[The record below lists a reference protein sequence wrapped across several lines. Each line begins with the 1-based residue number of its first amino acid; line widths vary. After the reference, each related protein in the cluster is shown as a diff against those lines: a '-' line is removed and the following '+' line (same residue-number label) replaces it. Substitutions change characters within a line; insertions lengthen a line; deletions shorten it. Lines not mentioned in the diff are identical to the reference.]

1 MNTELGDEHGPSFS
15 PLNRFR
21 TFSTKSTKGIILFTW
36 IPNRVWNDGNQE
48 YNTPMTKDHITKSIT
63 IKAPVKTVWRVFTD
77 PVLTSKMGGKYV
89 TDWKVGSDFGWMGN
103 DGVMYTR
110 GALLAIKK
118 HELIEHDLF
127 DAEDTGEVTS
137 VITYKFTA
145 QGNNTILTGTEGQT
159 EDLDEE
165 EYADAVAGW
174 DEALK
179 AVKEIAESV

>member
-1 MNTELGDEHGPSFS
+1 MSQKT
-15 PLNRFR
+15 
-21 TFSTKSTKGIILFTW
+21 
-36 IPNRVWNDGNQE
+36 
-48 YNTPMTKDHITKSIT
+48 ITKSIT
-63 IKAPVKTVWRVFTD
+63 INAPVETVWHVFTD
-77 PVLTSKMGGKYV
+77 PTLTSKMGGKYV

-110 GALLAIKK
+110 GALLDIKK

-137 VITYKFTA
+137 VVTYKFA
-145 QGNNTILTGTEGQT
+145 SQGNNTILTGTEGQT

-165 EYADAVAGW
+165 EYADAVADW

-179 AVKEIAESV
+179 AVKEIAEGVTSK

>member
-1 MNTELGDEHGPSFS
+1 MSQKT
-15 PLNRFR
+15 
-21 TFSTKSTKGIILFTW
+21 
-36 IPNRVWNDGNQE
+36 
-48 YNTPMTKDHITKSIT
+48 ITKSIT
-63 IKAPVKTVWRVFTD
+63 INAQLDTVWRVFTD
-77 PVLTSKMGGKYV
+77 PTLTSKMGGKYV

-110 GALLAIKK
+110 GALLDIKK

-145 QGNNTILTGTEGQT
+145 QGDKTLLTGSEKPTE
-159 EDLDEE
+159 ELDEE

-174 DEALK
+174 DEALT
-179 AVKEIAESV
+179 AVKEIAEGVTNK

>member
-1 MNTELGDEHGPSFS
+1 M
-15 PLNRFR
+15 
-21 TFSTKSTKGIILFTW
+21 K
-36 IPNRVWNDGNQE
+36 
-48 YNTPMTKDHITKSIT
+48 KDLIEKSIT
-63 IKAPVKTVWRVFTD
+63 INAPVETVWRVFTD

-110 GALLAIKK
+110 GALIDLKK
-118 HELIEHDLF
+118 NELIQHDLF

-145 QGNNTILTGTEGQT
+145 QGKKTLLTGTEGPT
-159 EDLDEE
+159 DDLDEE
-165 EYADAVAGW
+165 EYADALADW

-179 AVKEIAESV
+179 AVKEIAEGVK

>member
-1 MNTELGDEHGPSFS
+1 
-15 PLNRFR
+15 
-21 TFSTKSTKGIILFTW
+21 
-36 IPNRVWNDGNQE
+36 
-48 YNTPMTKDHITKSIT
+48 MTKDHITKSIT
-63 IKAPVKTVWRVFTD
+63 IKAPVETVWRVFTD
-77 PVLTSKMGGKYV
+77 PTLTSKMWGKYV

-110 GALLAIKK
+110 GALLNIKK

-137 VITYKFTA
+137 VITYKFA
-145 QGNNTILTGTEGQT
+145 SQGNNTILTGTEGQT

-174 DEALK
+174 DEALT
-179 AVKEIAESV
+179 AVKEIAEGETKK

>member
-1 MNTELGDEHGPSFS
+1 
-15 PLNRFR
+15 
-21 TFSTKSTKGIILFTW
+21 
-36 IPNRVWNDGNQE
+36 
-48 YNTPMTKDHITKSIT
+48 MTKDHITKSIT
-63 IKAPVKTVWRVFTD
+63 IKAPVETVWRVFTD
-77 PVLTSKMGGKYV
+77 PTLTEKMGGKYI

-110 GALLAIKK
+110 GALLNLKK

-137 VITYKFTA
+137 VISYKFA
-145 QGNNTILTGTEGQT
+145 SQGNNTILTGTEGQT

-179 AVKEIAESV
+179 AVKEIAEGESNK

>member
-1 MNTELGDEHGPSFS
+1 MRIKKAQYN
-15 PLNRFR
+15 
-21 TFSTKSTKGIILFTW
+21 LFMSQKT
-36 IPNRVWNDGNQE
+36 
-48 YNTPMTKDHITKSIT
+48 ITKSI
-63 IKAPVKTVWRVFTD
+63 IINAPVETVWRVFTD
-77 PVLTSKMGGKYV
+77 PTLTSKMGGKYV

-110 GALLAIKK
+110 GALLKLKK

-145 QGNNTILTGTEGQT
+145 QGDKTLLTGTEGQT

-165 EYADAVAGW
+165 EYADAVADW
-174 DEALK
+174 DEALQ
-179 AVKEIAESV
+179 AVKEIAEKA